1 MNKYITKWQQFL
13 VFIKMIPL
21 RYRASMGFC
30 PSCNSDAP
38 EVDDCPICDSWRG
51 SFPPTKELRRKWL
64 KDCEGAKEIKY
75 QIDNAIQQ
83 ARKNRLSGGSK

>member
-13 VFIKMIPL
+13 VFLQMIPL
-21 RYRASMGFC
+21 RYKASMGFC

-38 EVDDCPICDSWRG
+38 EVDDCPICDSWGG
-51 SFPPTKELRRKWL
+51 SFPPPKELRRKWL

-75 QIDNAIQQ
+75 QIKNAVKQ
-83 ARKNRLSGGSK
+83 ARAKRLSGVKK